1 MLPEEIL
8 KEKTKKWRQINAK
21 RFTDRRKFGYVE
33 QQKEML
39 PPEVLR

>member
-1 MLPEEIL
+1 MPEEIL

-21 RFTDRRKFGYVE
+21 RYSERRKHGYSE
-33 QQKEML
+33 TQKEML